1 VARLFSSLTTRGRSF
16 LSAGVAVAV
25 CAVIVGE
32 DPLLR
37 IGILLV
43 ALPLVTTLIATR
55 TRYLLSCYR
64 EVSPARVATDAP
76 ATVKIRLENP
86 GRVPTGLLLLEDQ
99 VPYVLGSRAR
109 FVIDQLRPRWNRT
122 ITYQVRASVRGRYR
136 VGPLSVRISDPFGF
150 IELSRSFV
158 GRSTLTVTPRVHELA
173 DARLSGDWSG
183 SGEQRPRAFAAA
195 GTHDVTV
202 REYRQGDDRRR
213 IHWPSTAKSGEL
225 MVRREEQ
232 PHHSRA
238 TILLDNRA
246 SAHRGK
252 GPSSSFEWAV
262 SAVAS
267 IGAHLNVRGFTLRL
281 VTAERATTQ
290 ASWHDRGISRVAE
303 LEFLLDELA
312 LITTTTTTDF
322 NRSIDHTPA
331 GLVIAVIGDAE
342 AADIAAINGHR
353 IGAARSLA
361 IVMGVDDLPAE
372 TARLN
377 ESVDLLRTH
386 GWVVVVARP
395 GDRIPDVWNQLTSVN
410 RLGASPGRA
419 WLTEAARGPAA

>member
-16 LSAGVAVAV
+16 LSAGVAMAV

-86 GRVPTGLLLLEDQ
+86 GRVPTGLVLLEDQ
-99 VPYVLGSRAR
+99 VPYVLGSRPR

-158 GRSTLTVTPRVHELA
+158 GRSTLTVTPRGHELA

-195 GTHDVTV
+195 GTEDVTV

-267 IGAHLNVRGFTLRL
+267 VGAHLNARGFTLRL

-290 ASWHDRGISRVAE
+290 ASWHDRGISRVTE

-361 IVMGVDDLPAE
+361 IVMGVDDMPAE

-386 GWVVVVARP
+386 GWMVVVARP
-395 GDRIPDVWNQLTSVN
+395 GDRIPDVWNQLTAVN

>member
-16 LSAGVAVAV
+16 LSAGVAMAV

-99 VPYVLGSRAR
+99 VPYVLGSRPR

-195 GTHDVTV
+195 GSEDVTV

-267 IGAHLNVRGFTLRL
+267 VGAHLNARGFTLRL

-290 ASWHDRGISRVAE
+290 ASWHDRGISRVTE

-361 IVMGVDDLPAE
+361 IVMGVDDMPAE

-386 GWVVVVARP
+386 GWMVVVARP
-395 GDRIPDVWNQLTSVN
+395 GDRIPDVWNQLTAVN

>member
-16 LSAGVAVAV
+16 LSAGVAMAV

-99 VPYVLGSRAR
+99 VPYVLGSRPR

-195 GTHDVTV
+195 GTEDVTV

-267 IGAHLNVRGFTLRL
+267 VGAHLNARGFTLRL

-290 ASWHDRGISRVAE
+290 ASWHDRGISRVTE

-361 IVMGVDDLPAE
+361 IVMGVDDMPAE

-386 GWVVVVARP
+386 GWMVVVARP
-395 GDRIPDVWNQLTSVN
+395 GDRIPDVWNQLTAVN